1 MCIKYNF
8 AKREETADNKKNQ
21 KVIFNYRDRTQK
33 LCTRSERKENTK
45 TKIKKKTNH

>member
-33 LCTRSERKENTK
+33 LCTRSGRKENTK